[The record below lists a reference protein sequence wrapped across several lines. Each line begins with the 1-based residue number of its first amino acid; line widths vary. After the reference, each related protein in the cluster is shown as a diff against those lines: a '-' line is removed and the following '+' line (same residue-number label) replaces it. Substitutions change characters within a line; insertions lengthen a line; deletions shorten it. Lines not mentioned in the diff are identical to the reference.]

1 MIYPETR
8 WFEIVR
14 YNDKQAAKIANLV
27 EQTWLCIYPRPPIVV
42 YDLKNKLLGQAFKI
56 EYGIKAKFETMANP
70 QSNSI
75 LEIIHQVIATLVH
88 TFDLQNSYQDDGDH

>member
-1 MIYPETR
+1 MIELATG
-8 WFEIVR
+8 WFEILR
-14 YNDKQAAKIANLV
+14 YDDKQSYKIANLV
-27 EQTWLCIYPRPPIVV
+27 EQTCLCGYPRPTIIM
-42 YDLKNKLLGQAFKI
+42 YNQSNKFLGQAFKI

-75 LEIIHQVIATLVH
+75 LEIHQVIATLVH